1 MKTLNPFAI
10 YRNWQQKKS
19 CRRALYAL
27 DDKQLHDI
35 GIMRTEVEDV
45 VCGRMPRGASHMG

>member
-45 VCGRMPRGASHMG
+45 ACGRMPRGASHMG